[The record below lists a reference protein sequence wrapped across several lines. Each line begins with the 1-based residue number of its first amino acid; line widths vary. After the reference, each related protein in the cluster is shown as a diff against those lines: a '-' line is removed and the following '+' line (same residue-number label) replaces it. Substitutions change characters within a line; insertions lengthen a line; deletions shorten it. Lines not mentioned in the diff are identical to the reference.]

1 MASGVIPQISA
12 IMGPCAGGTVYSP
25 ALTDFILS
33 VDKTSQSFIT
43 GPKVIKNV
51 TGEVVDAEKLG
62 GAYTHNTVSGVS
74 HFFCENDEDCI
85 EKIKTLLSYLPEN
98 CREMPPEF
106 PCEDDPE
113 RRCEMLNDFI
123 PEDLKKAYDMK
134 EIIREIADD
143 HVFFET
149 QALYAT
155 NMITGFIRMG
165 GCSVG
170 VVANQPR
177 TLAGCIDIN
186 ASDKAA
192 RFIRTCDCFNIPLLS
207 IADVPGYMPGTN
219 QEFGGIIRHGA
230 KMLYAWSEATVPKI
244 VMAVGKVVGGAR
256 PAMCSWELHPDFI
269 FAWPTAQMVVV
280 GAEGAVDICRKHEL
294 KAAEENGE
302 DVAALRERY
311 IEEYKEEFFN
321 PYKAAEYGKFEDVIE
336 PADSRRII
344 INTLRLFKNKQV
356 VLPAKKHG
364 NMPV

>member
-1 MASGVIPQISA
+1 
-12 IMGPCAGGTVYSP
+12 
-25 ALTDFILS
+25 
-33 VDKTSQSFIT
+33 
-43 GPKVIKNV
+43 
-51 TGEVVDAEKLG
+51 
-62 GAYTHNTVSGVS
+62 
-74 HFFCENDEDCI
+74 
-85 EKIKTLLSYLPEN
+85 
-98 CREMPPEF
+98 
-106 PCEDDPE
+106 
-113 RRCEMLNDFI
+113 
-123 PEDLKKAYDMK
+123 
-134 EIIREIADD
+134 
-143 HVFFET
+143 
-149 QALYAT
+149 
-155 NMITGFIRMG
+155 
-165 GCSVG
+165 
-170 VVANQPR
+170 
-177 TLAGCIDIN
+177 
-186 ASDKAA
+186 
-192 RFIRTCDCFNIPLLS
+192 
-207 IADVPGYMPGTN
+207 MPGTN